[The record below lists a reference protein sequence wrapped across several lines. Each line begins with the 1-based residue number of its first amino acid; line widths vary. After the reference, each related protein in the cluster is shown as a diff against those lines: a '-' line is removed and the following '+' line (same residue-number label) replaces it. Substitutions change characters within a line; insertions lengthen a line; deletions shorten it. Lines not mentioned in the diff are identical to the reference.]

1 MDLER
6 NVGGIINVGWT
17 EPGEWISYTVQ
28 YPGNETAVQDVSVR
42 CERLTVEP
50 VEQCCLC
57 PTVWQVVNSFSNTL
71 FDAC

>member
-6 NVGGIINVGWT
+6 NTGGVVNVGWT

-42 CERLTVEP
+42 CERLFIGPFERTV
-50 VEQCCLC
+50 
-57 PTVWQVVNSFSNTL
+57 
-71 FDAC
+71 DR